1 MPPKKDAAKKKKKE
15 AEPPPVPSE
24 FDSMDTAALK
34 RILLELRTDT
44 DKVARERA
52 QAQVDRDAVERFFDI
67 TKKEL
72 REGELAILAK
82 EREMELMAE
91 NHRVEVK
98 VYQQKVKHLEYEHA
112 HGMRRLAGEEDGM
125 LRTDEDSHLRREA
138 GMRSDKLALKSR
150 VREMEEGNAEAV
162 REMKVLHDKNIHK
175 LRQEFATNLEALRGK
190 YELRL
195 RHLRDDLRLRHKVEV
210 HEVEERK
217 NLHINQLMKAHEE
230 AFAEM
235 KRYYNDI
242 TKANLQLIAQLRS
255 QIGEA
260 NEKVAANQRLMR
272 EIAEQNTR
280 LKDPLER
287 ATKDLAELH
296 GELKDAEKDRQS
308 LRYAKGRLA
317 SLRGQLAALEREQ
330 GDLEVRYA
338 EAERERDELYD
349 KFEAMVRAGRRRLGL
364 AEAGTSR
371 RGEAGACM
379 HRAADVFTGC
389 SSGSMAAGATNG
401 PCTLNASRLSLA
413 PHHRAPA
420 AAPFR
425 LQHPRGGEE
434 RGSGA
439 QAGRGGARVRVQEG
453 AGARG
458 DGRRQAGR
466 GHGRGG

>member
-1 MPPKKDAAKKKKKE
+1 
-15 AEPPPVPSE
+15 
-24 FDSMDTAALK
+24 
-34 RILLELRTDT
+34 
-44 DKVARERA
+44 
-52 QAQVDRDAVERFFDI
+52 
-67 TKKEL
+67 
-72 REGELAILAK
+72 
-82 EREMELMAE
+82 MELMAE

-255 QIGEA
+255 QIAEA

-349 KFEAMVRAGRRRLGL
+349 KFEAMVRWLGGDGGQWAGVAGKGRRDAAGARAYAVERAFTDNSLLVLQHAASSSDQRLL
-364 AEAGTSR
+364 HSRQAYVSPLSRFTSMFCLLLLR
-371 RGEAGACM
+371 CPLAGAC
-379 HRAADVFTGC
+379 RA
-389 SSGSMAAGATNG
+389 
-401 PCTLNASRLSLA
+401 
-413 PHHRAPA
+413 
-420 AAPFR
+420 
-425 LQHPRGGEE
+425 HPRGGEE
-434 RGSGA
+434 RGAGA
-439 QAGRGGARVRVQEG
+439 QAGRGGARVRVQED

-458 DGRRQAGR
+458 DGGRQAGR
-466 GHGRGG
+466 GHGGGG